1 MKKLLKGGRVV
12 DPANGIDGVHDVL
25 IDGDRIARVGRDLPV
40 DGATVVEIPAGFVVC
55 PGFIDMHVH
64 LREPGQEHKETVAT
78 GTASAVA
85 GGFTAVACM
94 PNTVAGQRQRERH
107 VADPGEG
114 ARRPDLAR
122 VYPIGAVSKGSKGE
136 LLADIAELKQA
147 GCVAITDDGH
157 PVATALLLRRAL
169 EYAGMF
175 GMPVIE
181 HCEDQSLKGDGVAHE
196 GFHAA
201 SLGLRGIPGAAEA
214 LGAERGILL
223 SELTGSAFHVAH
235 MSARASLRAV
245 RKGKENGVR
254 VTCEVAPHH
263 FTLTDEALAAP
274 IPYDTNTKMN
284 PPLREAADRDAML
297 AGIADGTV
305 DAIATDHAPHHY
317 DEKNVEFDRAPFGI
331 VGLETAVSLSL
342 DRLVHAGLI
351 RLPRLVE
358 LMSINP
364 ARILRVPGG
373 VAVGGRAGGHHDP
386 GARSPRARAGRATAV
401 AVEEHAVRRLGAPR
415 RRRSHGRRRAY
426 AVRQSRRIR
435 WDMTDGK
442 HSNRSRAGDR
452 CPGDPRDDQ
461 GARRIRAAHP

>member
-1 MKKLLKGGRVV
+1 MKRLLKGGRVV
-12 DPANGIDGVHDVL
+12 DPGNGVDGIHDVL
-25 IDGDRIARVGRDLPV
+25 IDDGRIARVGRDIPV
-40 DGATVVEIPAGFVVC
+40 EDATVVEIPAGLVVC
-55 PGFIDMHVH
+55 PGLIDMHVH

-78 GTASAVA
+78 GVASAVA

-94 PNTVAGQRQRERH
+94 PNTSPVNDNANVTSLILAKAAEAG
-107 VADPGEG
+107 
-114 ARRPDLAR
+114 LAR

-136 LLADIAELKQA
+136 LLADIAELKEA

-201 SLGLRGIPGAAEA
+201 SLGLRGIPGACEA

-245 RKGKENGVR
+245 RKGKDNNVR

-263 FTLTDEALAAP
+263 FTLTDEALGSP
-274 IPYDTNTKMN
+274 VPYDTNVKMN

-305 DAIATDHAPHHY
+305 DVIATDHAPHHY

-331 VGLETAVSLSL
+331 VGLETAVPLSL
-342 DRLVHAGLI
+342 DRLVHAGVI

-358 LMSINP
+358 LMSTNP

-373 VAVGGRAGGHHDP
+373 SLTEGAPADITIIAPDLRVRVQASALRSRSKNTPFDGWDLRGGVAATVVGGRTLYVNPD
-386 GARSPRARAGRATAV
+386 
-401 AVEEHAVRRLGAPR
+401 APV
-415 RRRSHGRRRAY
+415 G
-426 AVRQSRRIR
+426 I
-435 WDMTDGK
+435 
-442 HSNRSRAGDR
+442 
-452 CPGDPRDDQ
+452 
-461 GARRIRAAHP
+461 